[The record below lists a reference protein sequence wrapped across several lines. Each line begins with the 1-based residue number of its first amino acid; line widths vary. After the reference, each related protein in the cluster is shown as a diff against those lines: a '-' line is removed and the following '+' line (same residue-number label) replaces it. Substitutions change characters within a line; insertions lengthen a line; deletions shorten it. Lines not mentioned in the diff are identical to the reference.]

1 MVSRLALPSPVGEV
15 RMSSNNAEYFRSR
28 AEAERALAATSNN
41 SLAAEVHLELAKRY
55 EELVEGDRPTL
66 GLVFSSQRKSGSDS
80 H

>member
-1 MVSRLALPSPVGEV
+1 
-15 RMSSNNAEYFRSR
+15 MSWNKAEYFRKR
-28 AEAERALAATSNN
+28 AEAEHVLAATSNN
-41 SLAAEVHLELAKRY
+41 SIVAGVHLELAQRY